1 MENNSALNIKDLKV
15 SFRNNGG
22 FLQVIRG
29 VDIELNEGEIL
40 GILGESGSGKTVTA
54 STILRLIEDDTYRID
69 SGSIVFNSKELIGLN
84 DKEMRDI
91 RGRKISYVFP
101 DPTGALNPYKNIVLV
116 RKKLSRG

>member
-1 MENNSALNIKDLKV
+1 MENNSALNIKDLRV

-69 SGSIVFNSKELIGLN
+69 SGSIVFNNKELIGLN

-91 RGRKISYVFP
+91 RGKKISYVFK
-101 DPTGALNPYKNIVLV
+101 TQLAH
-116 RKKLSRG
+116 